1 MVIDIPTVLATAQER
16 AGDANEGLITPELRE
31 DIARNK
37 RDNQILRDD
46 MANIKEILFEMS
58 AEIEAL
64 REELKANPTE

>member
-1 MVIDIPTVLATAQER
+1 MIDIPTVLATARER
-16 AGDANEGLITPELRE
+16 AGDEVDGMVSPELRE

-37 RDNQILRDD
+37 RDNQILRSD

-64 REELKANPTE
+64 REQLKAEQAE